1 MFILDMIRA
10 DKYNSRADSINIKA
24 FNKLAKT
31 QELQREKQIKTSQSI
46 IKLANRKKGI
56 ISTSINDFINLY
68 ERIMKVNF
76 TETDGIRE
84 VYKLNN
90 SVEVIDEMKL
100 MISTAAQVLTEK
112 DAVNTFLVGFFKFGG
127 LVGGV
132 SNIIS
137 KEAELNEC
145 AARMRKKQISVI
157 ESQIETINTSL
168 EVIYERAER
177 ISVILAKI
185 NILFRKSIEV
195 TSITNTEIIKITVSD
210 TDKKLAAK
218 IANETAEVFSKEIP
232 ELYSIS
238 NVNIL
243 DTAEEASSPSNISVM
258 KQSAIFLIA
267 GLVLG
272 CAIVFVIYYFDRT
285 VKTTEQVE
293 LKIGLPILGTI
304 QDIKKGRK

>member
-168 EVIYERAER
+168 EAIYERAER

-195 TSITNTEIIKITVSD
+195 TSKII
-210 TDKKLAAK
+210 DKNGDDRLKY
-218 IANETAEVFSKEIP
+218 SKEEKEYIR
-232 ELYSIS
+232 
-238 NVNIL
+238 NCMNFADAVKKIL
-243 DTAEEASSPSNISVM
+243 DTP
-258 KQSAIFLIA
+258 L
-267 GLVLG
+267 
-272 CAIVFVIYYFDRT
+272 FD
-285 VKTTEQVE
+285 ENGE
-293 LKIGLPILGTI
+293 LTI
-304 QDIKKGRK
+304 QSKEAIDSGEEFLNRINSIINN

>member
-1 MFILDMIRA
+1 MIRA

-112 DAVNTFLVGFFKFGG
+112 DTVNTFLVGFFKFGG

-168 EVIYERAER
+168 EAIYERAER

-195 TSITNTEIIKITVSD
+195 TSKII
-210 TDKKLAAK
+210 DKNGDDRLKY
-218 IANETAEVFSKEIP
+218 SKEEKEYIR
-232 ELYSIS
+232 
-238 NVNIL
+238 NCMNFADAVKKIL
-243 DTAEEASSPSNISVM
+243 DTP
-258 KQSAIFLIA
+258 L
-267 GLVLG
+267 
-272 CAIVFVIYYFDRT
+272 FD
-285 VKTTEQVE
+285 ENGE
-293 LKIGLPILGTI
+293 LTI
-304 QDIKKGRK
+304 QSKEAIASGEEFLNRINSIINN